1 MAKSK
6 DIQPAQP
13 VVTSLPL
20 PATDNPLVID
30 LPDGQKLVV
39 GKMESGTV
47 IEVATWRGT
56 GRPDS
61 RTSRLML
68 GMSSGDS
75 APQNGSTV
83 GAQNGSNQSE
93 KAFKKLGKFNFDSS
107 KYLSKVISFLGFGGA
122 NSENVA
128 SESKPE
134 KGPRKG
140 LKLNIKTPKPSLNF
154 KSKKSDALED
164 PDFQNWLDSIT
175 KKNAKLANFSTD
187 SKNPQAKI
195 ETSPKVEAKAPA
207 KKVAKKAAP
216 KARRSR

>member
-1 MAKSK
+1 MAKK
-6 DIQPAQP
+6 EAPVPQP
-13 VVTSLPL
+13 VISSLPL

-75 APQNGSTV
+75 EPKVNADETENSVLSTP
-83 GAQNGSNQSE
+83 
-93 KAFKKLGKFNFDSS
+93 KGKFPGINRNFA
-107 KYLSKVISFLGFGGA
+107 KYLAKITVFMGFGTEKSRQG
-122 NSENVA
+122 SDQHPEDQV
-128 SESKPE
+128 SKSP
-134 KGPRKG
+134 KKQN
-140 LKLNIKTPKPSLNF
+140 LKFKFKTPKPNLSF
-154 KSKKSDALED
+154 KSKKTDDLSD
-164 PDFQNWLDSIT
+164 PDFQNWLDSVT
-175 KKNAKLANFSTD
+175 KKNSKLANFSTD
-187 SKNPQAKI
+187 TRPLKGKI
-195 ETSPKVEAKAPA
+195 KEEARTVAKAPV

-216 KARRSR
+216 KSRRSR

>member
-1 MAKSK
+1 MAKK
-6 DIQPAQP
+6 EAPVPQP
-13 VVTSLPL
+13 VISSLPL

-75 APQNGSTV
+75 EPKVNADQTENTASPTHKSKISGIN
-83 GAQNGSNQSE
+83 
-93 KAFKKLGKFNFDSS
+93 GKFA
-107 KYLSKVISFLGFGGA
+107 KYLAKITVFMGFGTEKSTQG
-122 NSENVA
+122 SDQYPGDQV
-128 SESKPE
+128 SKSS
-134 KGPRKG
+134 RKQ
-140 LKLNIKTPKPSLNF
+140 NIKFKFKTPKPTLSF
-154 KSKKSDALED
+154 KSKKTDNLSD

-175 KKNAKLANFSTD
+175 KKNSKLANFSTD
-187 SKNPQAKI
+187 TKAPKGKINAEAK
-195 ETSPKVEAKAPA
+195 TGAKAPV

-216 KARRSR
+216 KSGRSR